1 MGMVRVSVRMMGPLR
16 EATGRAEEELTL
28 SNGSDVSS
36 VIRKLIEEHGESLEK
51 ALMDP
56 IINSPRP
63 NALILLNGVEVGNL
77 DGLKTPVVDGDA
89 LVLLSVTHGG

>member
-1 MGMVRVSVRMMGPLR
+1 MVRVSVRMMGPLR
-16 EATGRAEEELTL
+16 EASGRGEEELTL

-36 VIRKLIEEHGESLEK
+36 VIRKLIEEHGGGLEK

-56 IINSPRP
+56 VINSPQP
-63 NALILLNGVEVGNL
+63 NTLILLNGVEVGNL

>member
-1 MGMVRVSVRMMGPLR
+1 MVRVSVRMMGSLR
-16 EATGRAEEELTL
+16 EASGRGEEELTL